1 MAQSEID
8 IKKLQGNIG
17 KSGVPSTCPPGQEPW
32 LTCPGQQEK
41 RAKSVGER
49 GISTTK
55 SFHGPES
62 LEIISTLSRIDSHED
77 GVHKH
82 ESESS
87 IQTSLRGLFCIPAR
101 LV

>member
-8 IKKLQGNIG
+8 IKRFQGNIG
-17 KSGVPSTCPPGQEPW
+17 RSSLSGVPSTCPQGPEPW

-62 LEIISTLSRIDSHED
+62 LERISSISRIDSHED
-77 GVHKH
+77 EFGRD
-82 ESESS
+82 
-87 IQTSLRGLFCIPAR
+87 QGLLAIM
-101 LV
+101 